1 MVETCVDSSA
11 TTRAVFGALGWCAV
25 ALAIAGVFLP
35 GLPTTVFA
43 IAASYCFSRSSP
55 RFARWLRNH
64 PWLGPRLR
72 RYAAEGGM
80 PPAAKRS
87 ALLAMWTAVLI
98 SCALLVTVHRT
109 TAAVV
114 FGLGVVGTLSIL
126 FLVRTTP

>member
-1 MVETCVDSSA
+1 MDSSP
-11 TTRAVFGALGWCAV
+11 TTRTVFGVLGWCAV

-72 RYAAEGGM
+72 RYAAAGGM
-80 PPAAKRS
+80 PPSAKRTAILSMWIAVLLSS
-87 ALLAMWTAVLI
+87 ALLYAR
-98 SCALLVTVHRT
+98 HRT
-109 TAAVV
+109 TAVTVV
-114 FGLGVVGTLSIL
+114 ALGIVGTVSIL
-126 FLVRTTP
+126 FWVRTAPESSQ